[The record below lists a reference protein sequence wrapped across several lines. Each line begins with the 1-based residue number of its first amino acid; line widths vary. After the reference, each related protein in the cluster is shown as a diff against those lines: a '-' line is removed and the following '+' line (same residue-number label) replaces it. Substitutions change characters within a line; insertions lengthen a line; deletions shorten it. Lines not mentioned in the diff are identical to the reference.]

1 MELSNILAPGSVRAL
16 GHLTSKKR
24 ILQELADTAA
34 ARFGLPA
41 SAVFDALQDRETLGP
56 TGVGQGV
63 ALPHARV
70 EGLEQVHGVFVRL
83 EKPVD
88 FDSVDRKPVDL
99 VFGLFAPIDSGVDH
113 LKALA
118 MVSRTLRDRG
128 TCVKL
133 RSTDDPAALYAI
145 LTEGRTSRA
154 A

>member
-1 MELSNILAPGSVRAL
+1 MELSGILDPGSVRAL

-34 ARFGLPA
+34 ARFGLSA
-41 SAVFDALQDRETLGP
+41 STVFDALQDRETLGP

-70 EGLEQVHGVFVRL
+70 DGLEQVHGVFVRL
-83 EKPVD
+83 DKPVD

-99 VFGLFAPIDSGVDH
+99 VFALFAPIDSGVDH

-128 TCVKL
+128 TCAKL

>member
-1 MELSNILAPGSVRAL
+1 MELSGILDPGSVRAL

-34 ARFGLPA
+34 ARFGLSA
-41 SAVFDALQDRETLGP
+41 STVFDALQDRETLGP

-83 EKPVD
+83 DKPVD

-99 VFGLFAPIDSGVDH
+99 VFALFAPIDSGVDH

-128 TCVKL
+128 TCAKL